1 MSDRDH
7 LATLLTALDA
17 SPRALRREPLD
28 ARNKDRTEATDYAI
42 FGTSGHVY
50 ADGDGFMLY
59 VRTGDAHHDGSPR
72 RWGFIKKRLAFCHL
86 TQDGD
91 DEGCLRLD
99 RLPTPIEAERVREAI
114 GIRKRRHL
122 SPEALAAARLN
133 LERSSAAIK
142 GGFRPPGFV

>member
-59 VRTGDAHHDGSPR
+59 VRTGPEHCIGSPR
-72 RWGFIKKRLAFCHL
+72 RWGFIKKQLAFCRL
-86 TQDGD
+86 RIDGG
-91 DEGCLRLD
+91 DEGCLHLD
-99 RLPTPIEAERVREAI
+99 RLPTPIEAEHIREAV

-142 GGFRPPGFV
+142 GGFQPPAFA